1 MVSPGKLQ
9 ELQTHL
15 DRLRP
20 DQQDRVIDFARQ
32 LAETKTPPGTPPEK
46 LLALAGTLPNEDA
59 EELIRAIEA
68 EFEQADPD
76 A

>member
-1 MVSPGKLQ
+1 MVSPGKLR

-15 DRLRP
+15 ERLRP
-20 DQQDRVIDFARQ
+20 DQQDRVVDFARQ
-32 LAETKTPPGTPPEK
+32 LAQPSNGGAP
-46 LLALAGTLPNEDA
+46 AGQLEDLFGILPDEDA
-59 EELIRAIEA
+59 EEMRRIIEA